1 MVLLLRRVVLSII
14 AVCLILPESA
24 AGQEPNSHLSR
35 GALLLWGGVSGL
47 GLAVAYI
54 NPPGE
59 GWLIS
64 DGAAFPIGILTGLG
78 SALITSFAADELD
91 PSISR
96 RPRLRVA
103 AGTGVGL
110 DLDYSVGVRYP
121 IGSHFE
127 IDAAVLIVS
136 NSWERYET
144 ETRCGPFIGCITG
157 TFLTEY
163 AWEQSVTALVRGV
176 RRLGADS
183 KWNPTV
189 SLGAGPGLTHVETE
203 AGTQKSTALVVD
215 FGVGM
220 ERGRRYRW
228 TAETGTRLVPLGSLD
243 EVRLDN
249 PTWYLRLGLAWG
261 G

>member
-1 MVLLLRRVVLSII
+1 MVLLRRVVL
-14 AVCLILPESA
+14 AVVAICLILPGSA
-24 AGQEPNSHLSR
+24 AGQQPNSHLSR

-54 NPPGE
+54 NPRGE

-64 DGAAFPIGILTGLG
+64 DEAALPVGIITGLG
-78 SALITSFAADELD
+78 SALIASFAAGEVE

-96 RPRLRVA
+96 RPRLRVS

-121 IGSHFE
+121 VGPDFE

-144 ETRCGPFIGCITG
+144 ETRCGPVIGCITG

-163 AWEQSVTALVRGV
+163 AWEQSVTALVTGV
-176 RRLGADS
+176 RRLGATP
-183 KWNPTV
+183 KWNPRV
-189 SLGAGPGLTHVETE
+189 SLGVGPGLTHVETQ
-203 AGTQKSTALVVD
+203 AGTEESTALVLD
-215 FGVGM
+215 LGLGI

-243 EVRLDN
+243 QVRLDD
-249 PTWYLRLGLAWG
+249 PTWYLRVGLAWG

>member
-1 MVLLLRRVVLSII
+1 MVLLRRVVLSLVAI
-14 AVCLILPESA
+14 CLILPESA
-24 AGQEPNSHLSR
+24 AGQEPNSHISR

-47 GLAVAYI
+47 GLAAAYI
-54 NPPGE
+54 NPRGE
-59 GWLIS
+59 GWLVS
-64 DGAAFPIGILTGLG
+64 DEAALPLGIITGLG
-78 SALITSFAADELD
+78 SALITSFAADDVE

-96 RPRLRVA
+96 RPRLRVTV
-103 AGTGVGL
+103 GTGVGL

-121 IGSHFE
+121 VGPDFE

-136 NSWERYET
+136 NSWERYVT
-144 ETRCGPFIGCITG
+144 ETRCGPVIGCITG

-176 RRLGADS
+176 RRLGANP

-189 SLGAGPGLTHVETE
+189 SVGAGPSSIHVETE
-203 AGTQKSTALVVD
+203 AGTQESTALVLD
-215 FGVGM
+215 FGLGM

>member
-1 MVLLLRRVVLSII
+1 MVLFRRVVLSVVAI
-14 AVCLILPESA
+14 CLILPESG

-35 GALLLWGGVSGL
+35 RALLLWGGVSGL

-59 GWLIS
+59 GWLVS
-64 DGAAFPIGILTGLG
+64 DGAALPLGIVTGLG
-78 SALITSFAADELD
+78 SALIVSFAAGEVD
-91 PSISR
+91 PSIGR
-96 RPRLRVA
+96 RPRLRVT

-110 DLDYSVGVRYP
+110 DLDYSLGVRYP
-121 IGSHFE
+121 VGPDFE

-136 NSWERYET
+136 NSWERHET

-176 RRLGADS
+176 RRLSANP

-203 AGTQKSTALVVD
+203 DGTQESTALVLD
-215 FGVGM
+215 LGLGI

-243 EVRLDN
+243 QVRLDN

>member
-1 MVLLLRRVVLSII
+1 MVLLRRVVLSVVAI
-14 AVCLILPESA
+14 CLILPDSA
-24 AGQEPNSHLSR
+24 AGQEPGSHLSR

-64 DGAAFPIGILTGLG
+64 DGAAFPVGIVTGLG
-78 SALITSFAADELD
+78 SALIASVAAGEVE
-91 PSISR
+91 PSIRR

-103 AGTGVGL
+103 GGTGVGL

-121 IGSHFE
+121 VGPDFE

-136 NSWERYET
+136 NGWERYET

-176 RRLGADS
+176 RRLGADPN
-183 KWNPTV
+183 WNPTV
-189 SLGAGPGLTHVETE
+189 SLGVGPGLTHVETE
-203 AGTQKSTALVVD
+203 AGTERSTALVLD
-215 FGVGM
+215 FGLGM

-228 TAETGTRLVPLGSLD
+228 TAETGARLVPLGSLD
-243 EVRLDN
+243 QVRLDN
-249 PTWYLRLGLAWG
+249 PTWYLRLGVAWG